1 MRPCHSTTH
10 HWGISTVLIPAD
22 SDSYLFDSQ
31 RIKQLQ
37 AASQPSSF
45 FVEWGHNAAES
56 DKVQLQEIKVSKI
69 VLLMFFEG
77 YISNNKGS
85 FCKNCNCECCQNTEE
100 YSEIRAKAIDEM
112 LVKTSIGFG
121 YKASSG
127 VKGCN
132 CKKTGC
138 LKKYCECFNQG
149 VKCN

>member
-1 MRPCHSTTH
+1 M
-10 HWGISTVLIPAD
+10 
-22 SDSYLFDSQ
+22 
-31 RIKQLQ
+31 
-37 AASQPSSF
+37 
-45 FVEWGHNAAES
+45 
-56 DKVQLQEIKVSKI
+56 QLQEIKVSEI